1 MLQEKRLASKPK
13 SDANIPSSYS
23 ADYFHRG
30 KEYDEKLRRGLLLA
44 PFQDYF
50 DEKLEGTL
58 LINHMICGKKNKNV
72 RPEIIKKKE
81 TRPYTT
87 GPDIAIDIGEGLY
100 LSETLQFLMILNY

>member
-1 MLQEKRLASKPK
+1 V
-13 SDANIPSSYS
+13 
-23 ADYFHRG
+23 
-30 KEYDEKLRRGLLLA
+30 
-44 PFQDYF
+44 
-50 DEKLEGTL
+50 
-58 LINHMICGKKNKNV
+58 GKKNKNV